1 MIFVEIRFG
10 RSTRRSIVMP
20 YVLVKPYLQQLTRLE
35 YSLILLLA
43 KPSLTFDIS
52 QGIYQRNIIL
62 TLQIMKIAP
71 A

>member
-10 RSTRRSIVMP
+10 RSTRRPIVMP
-20 YVLVKPYLQQLTRLE
+20 YVLVKPYLQQLTPLE

-43 KPSLTFDIS
+43 KTSLTFDIS